1 MRDVNRNFQLT
12 VAYLG
17 QLYLPKFTSKKIKK
31 IDPLDNCIHPWRY
44 PHLKPVHKTS
54 MLKKVF

>member
-12 VAYLG
+12 VAYLR
-17 QLYLPKFTSKKIKK
+17 QQYLPKFPSKK
-31 IDPLDNCIHPWRY
+31 IDPLDNRSHPWRY